1 MIGRCRLDRVPAQ
14 LFSFSVSD
22 NAELYTAILHAFAEA
37 NEQLETSLSL
47 DGVYERLRVIGWY
60 GALTDAELTR
70 ALASLRGW
78 RLIDVIQN
86 HAENYRTAE
95 EYERRNL
102 QYSLTKRGEAAFA
115 GVQHALTVL
124 ASSGALQ
131 TAVLDAIAD
140 RLSDLHRLLTGPPVT
155 DRKIYTVLTE
165 LETHLDAL
173 RTNTKQF
180 NGELQRLLRAE
191 NTDQSTF
198 HEVKSATVAYLEEFL
213 TNLDQRTHAIAAGI
227 TRIEAHGTPAVQER
241 ALAGAEL
248 PPSTSDETKM
258 DWLAHRR
265 SRWAGLRA
273 WFLPTDGTRPR
284 SEDLHLV
291 ARRAIV
297 ALLQVL
303 DRISESRLR
312 ATSAVADFR
321 ELARWFALAPTDDD
335 LHRLYAAAFGL
346 GSARHAHLAHPDP
359 ELISS
364 STAWHEAPPVPV
376 SPLLRTAGRTEK
388 ISRTGRVRD
397 VTALK
402 RERAERARAQ
412 RAELRRAWR
421 ELDTGGAVRLSA
433 VGELDYATFERLLDL
448 LGRAL
453 AAAPGST
460 GTRRATTADGR
471 VEIVLSPPRDAA
483 TATLRTP
490 RGVFWGP
497 DYVVD
502 ITAPGS
508 EADLAEETA

>member
-1 MIGRCRLDRVPAQ
+1 MMERIPAQ
-14 LFSFSVSD
+14 LFSFSTGEHAD
-22 NAELYTAILHAFAEA
+22 LYTAILHAFTEA
-37 NEQLETSLSL
+37 NERLETSLSL
-47 DGVYERLRVIGWY
+47 DGLHERLRTVGWF
-60 GALTDAELTR
+60 GALEDAELMR
-70 ALASLRGW
+70 ALGSLRDW
-78 RLIDVIQN
+78 RLVDAIQSQT
-86 HAENYRTAE
+86 ENYRTAE

-140 RLSDLHRLLTGPPVT
+140 RLAELHRLLTGPQVS
-155 DRKIYTVLTE
+155 DRKIYTALTE

-191 NTDQSTF
+191 NADHSTF

-213 TNLDQRTHAIAAGI
+213 TNLDQRTEAIAAGI
-227 TRIEAHGTPAVQER
+227 TRIEALGTAQLQER

-248 PPSTSDETKM
+248 PPSTSDDTKA

-265 SRWAGLRA
+265 SRWAGLQA
-273 WFLPTDGTRPR
+273 WFLPTDATPPR
-284 SEDLHLV
+284 AADLHRV

-297 ALLQVL
+297 TLLQVL

-312 ATSAVADFR
+312 ASSAVADFR
-321 ELARWFALAPTDDD
+321 ELARWFAAAPTTDD
-335 LHRLYAAAFGL
+335 LHRLYSAAFGL
-346 GSARHAHLAHPDP
+346 GSARHAHLTHPDP

-364 STAWHEAPPVPV
+364 STPWDNAPPVPV

-397 VTALK
+397 VAAIK
-402 RERAERARAQ
+402 QERAARARAQ
-412 RAELRRAWR
+412 RAELRRAWQQ
-421 ELDTGGAVRLSA
+421 LDTGGTVRLSVFA
-433 VGELDYATFERLLDL
+433 ELDHATFERLLDL

-453 AAAPGST
+453 ATTPDSSGA
-460 GTRRATTADGR
+460 RRATTSDGK
-471 VEIVLSPPRDAA
+471 VEIVLSPPPDPAM
-483 TATLRTP
+483 ATLRTP
-490 RGVFWGP
+490 RGVFQGP
-497 DYVVD
+497 DYLVK
-502 ITAPGS
+502 ITAPGAGNVRE
-508 EADLAEETA
+508 EATA

>member
-1 MIGRCRLDRVPAQ
+1 MDRVPAQ
-14 LFSFSVSD
+14 LFSFTVGD
-22 NAELYTAILHAFAEA
+22 NAELYAAILHAFAEA
-37 NEQLETSLSL
+37 NERLETSLSL
-47 DGVYERLRVIGWY
+47 DGVHERLRTVGWF

-115 GVQHALTVL
+115 GVQHALAVL

-140 RLSDLHRLLTGPPVT
+140 RLSDLHRMLTDPSGT

-180 NGELQRLLRAE
+180 NGELQRLLRSE

-227 TRIEAHGTPAVQER
+227 TRIEAHGTAHVQGR

-248 PPSTSDETKM
+248 PPSTNDEVKA

-273 WFLPTDGTRPR
+273 WFLPADGKPPR

-321 ELARWFALAPTDDD
+321 ELARWFALAPTEDD

-346 GSARHAHLAHPDP
+346 GSARHAHLTHPDP
-359 ELISS
+359 ELVSS
-364 STAWHEAPPVPV
+364 STAWQGSPPVPV

-388 ISRTGRVRD
+388 IARTGRVRD
-397 VTALK
+397 VAALK

-412 RAELRRAWR
+412 QAELRQAWR
-421 ELDTGGAVRLSA
+421 ELDTGGAVRLSSFA
-433 VGELDYATFERLLDL
+433 ELNHATFERLLDL

-453 AAAPGST
+453 AAGPDST
-460 GTRRATTADGR
+460 GARRAATADGK
-471 VEIVLSPPRDAA
+471 VEVVLSPPRDSS
-483 TATLRTP
+483 TATLHTP
-490 RGVFWGP
+490 RGVFRGP

-502 ITAPGS
+502 IAAPGS
-508 EADLAEETA
+508 SAHQQEETA